1 MTSFVVGT
9 GIVERTLVFLTE
21 YLDIRSIWDVIL
33 TVLDLCIVA
42 FAAYKIIRLFRDS
55 RANQIGKG
63 ILLILCIAAVAN
75 VLELT
80 TVLYI
85 VNIIIGILPIIV
97 VVLFQS
103 EFRRLFEGVG
113 HTKLRDYFRSNHDQ
127 ANEESSKVIEEII
140 VAAEDLAENR
150 VGALIVFER
159 QTNLGDIISSGTI
172 IDAVVTSA
180 LIRQVFVINT
190 PLHDGATVIRN
201 NRIYASG
208 CFLPLTTDS
217 TLNKELGTRHRAG
230 IGVTEMSDC
239 ISIII
244 SEETGVISFA
254 KNGILTRD
262 MDGTALRRVLR
273 ENLIKIA
280 PEKTVK
286 KVSFKSVAS
295 SVKNSVFKRGNKDE

>member
-85 VNIIIGILPIIV
+85 VNIIV

-180 LIRQVFVINT
+180 LIRQIFVINT